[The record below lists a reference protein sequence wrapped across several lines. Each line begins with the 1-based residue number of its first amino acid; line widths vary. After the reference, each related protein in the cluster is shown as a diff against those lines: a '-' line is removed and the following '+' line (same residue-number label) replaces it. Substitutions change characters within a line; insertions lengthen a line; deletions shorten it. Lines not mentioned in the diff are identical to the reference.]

1 MVTEVEKSG
10 DWIERPGE
18 SQTGASIEEAKSSVL
33 TKAGG
38 AYIPPAKLRRMQ
50 EQLAQNKNSE
60 EYQRL
65 NWELLKKHI
74 HGQINKV
81 NVSNIVNVVRELL
94 QKNVIR
100 GM

>member
-1 MVTEVEKSG
+1 MAATTS
-10 DWIERPGE
+10 DWIE
-18 SQTGASIEEAKSSVL
+18 QAEAPMSVVPTEQKMDIL
-33 TKAGG
+33 VRSGG

-50 EQLAQNKNSE
+50 EQLAQDKNSDA
-60 EYQRL
+60 YQRL

-74 HGQINKV
+74 NGQVNKV
-81 NVSNIVNVVRELL
+81 NVSNIVQVVRELL

>member
-1 MVTEVEKSG
+1 MTTAASEWVEQRTE
-10 DWIERPGE
+10 PATAPE
-18 SQTGASIEEAKSSVL
+18 SKTSALLRS
-33 TKAGG
+33 GG

-50 EQLAQNKNSE
+50 EELAQNKNTD

-65 NWELLKKHI
+65 NWEILKKHI
-74 HGQINKV
+74 HGQVNKV
-81 NVSNIVNVVRELL
+81 NVSNLVNVVRELL